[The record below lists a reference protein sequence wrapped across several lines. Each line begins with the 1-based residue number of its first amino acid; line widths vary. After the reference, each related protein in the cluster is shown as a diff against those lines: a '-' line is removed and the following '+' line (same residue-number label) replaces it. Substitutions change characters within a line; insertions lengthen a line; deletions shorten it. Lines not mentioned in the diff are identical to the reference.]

1 MSILRTGIDKRAEG
15 EMMAQVDE
23 ADIAQERGASERE
36 HRAKL
41 DRIWA
46 EKNARITKNLAA
58 KDAALPKKPAPII
71 CRDHNAELDEWG
83 WTADGR
89 WYTDA
94 EAFRMA
100 ETCDNPEIARRINA
114 ELRKYV

>member
-41 DRIWA
+41 ERTVDTRA
-46 EKNARITKNLAA
+46 SRGEGRVQRTARMG
-58 KDAALPKKPAPII
+58 
-71 CRDHNAELDEWG
+71 LDTG
-83 WTADGR
+83 LSAIR
-89 WYTDA
+89 WLY
-94 EAFRMA
+94 RS
-100 ETCDNPEIARRINA
+100 
-114 ELRKYV
+114 